1 MELTFK
7 FLDKELWSIHGTMRT
22 MIPFLILYLLK
33 MELDLGTLIL
43 ISLTGMMKSKD
54 LIAKILFTGF
64 LCFMIMNSK
73 KEWILKSIIITLSVI
88 ISHNIK
94 YKNKINRMILRD
106 CKQKWLFRITVF
118 VWMIKILNLILN
130 KWRIMIK

>member
-22 MIPFLILYLLK
+22 MIPFLILYFLK
-33 MELDLGTLIL
+33 MELDLSTLIL

-64 LCFMIMNSK
+64 LCFMIMNSD

-94 YKNKINRMILRD
+94 YKNKINRMIL
-106 CKQKWLFRITVF
+106 KNSEQKWLFRITVL
-118 VWMIKILNLILN
+118 VWMIKIMYLILN
-130 KWRIMIK
+130 KWRVIIK